1 MHDLTVLMLGLSY
14 NLGDRLG
21 EHLLKSRTRAA
32 TLLKSMRRYLGVK
45 NRQSSSDPT
54 LTLLVF
60 TCTVSALGW
69 DWGFPCCAGMVI
81 WTGTSLTVA
90 TLFLSCACLRTIII

>member
-32 TLLKSMRRYLGVK
+32 TLLKSMRRYLGV
-45 NRQSSSDPT
+45 NSRQSSSGSDSHSVGFHLYSKRPW
-54 LTLLVF
+54 LGLGISLL
-60 TCTVSALGW
+60 CRNGDLNW
-69 DWGFPCCAGMVI
+69 D
-81 WTGTSLTVA
+81 
-90 TLFLSCACLRTIII
+90 

>member
-32 TLLKSMRRYLGVK
+32 TLLKSMRRYLGV
-45 NRQSSSDPT
+45 NIRQSCGSDSHSVGFHLYSKRPR
-54 LTLLVF
+54 LGLGISLL
-60 TCTVSALGW
+60 CGNGDLNW
-69 DWGFPCCAGMVI
+69 D
-81 WTGTSLTVA
+81 
-90 TLFLSCACLRTIII
+90 